1 MPLKLRVEN
10 YRALRRT
17 EWSPQGVCALV
28 GPNGAGKS
36 TLLDVPQL
44 LRHILEHGLVRAL
57 DHRGGIAT
65 LVNFDAKPDA
75 AVVLEIK
82 FDAGS
87 WYVRFTARELRSS
100 GSYDEL
106 LASDKKGPLGQR
118 STSGMVSLNDT
129 SLPADER
136 SLLRL
141 ASDNPA
147 TAPEFQSLLSML
159 QGYRCYADY
168 HLAHI
173 RENGSPLSSE
183 KALDVHGRNVFS
195 VLRNWRDTRADRV
208 RFNFV
213 VESLRALFPDNFSDL
228 DFETA
233 GTTVAAR
240 VVTPRPDTTYPIT
253 FAANG
258 LLVALLHLC
267 AVASVPEGGM
277 VAIDEVENAL
287 HPFAI
292 KRLVEAFRSWSDRM
306 RSTVLLATHS
316 PVVLDQFRDCPEQ
329 VFVMEPSQ
337 QTNPV
342 PLSKVRDPEYLSHFS
357 LGDLYA
363 HLEFGA
369 PREPEPS

>member
-1 MPLKLRVEN
+1 
-10 YRALRRT
+10 
-17 EWSPQGVCALV
+17 
-28 GPNGAGKS
+28 
-36 TLLDVPQL
+36 
-44 LRHILEHGLVRAL
+44 
-57 DHRGGIAT
+57 
-65 LVNFDAKPDA
+65 
-75 AVVLEIK
+75 
-82 FDAGS
+82 
-87 WYVRFTARELRSS
+87 
-100 GSYDEL
+100 
-106 LASDKKGPLGQR
+106 
-118 STSGMVSLNDT
+118 
-129 SLPADER
+129 
-136 SLLRL
+136 
-141 ASDNPA
+141 
-147 TAPEFQSLLSML
+147 LLSIF

-168 HLAHI
+168 HLAHF
-173 RENGSPLSSE
+173 RENGSPLTSE

-195 VLRNWRDTRADRV
+195 ILRNWRDTRADRA

-213 VESLRALFPDNFSDL
+213 MEGLRALFPDVFSDL
-228 DFETA
+228 DFEIA

-240 VVTPRPDTTYPIT
+240 VVAPKPDTTYPIT

-287 HPFAI
+287 HPYAI
-292 KRLVEAFRSWSDRM
+292 KKLVEAFRDWSTQT
-306 RSTVLLATHS
+306 RSTVLLSTHS

-329 VFVMEPSQ
+329 VYVMEQSQ
-337 QTNPV
+337 ESNPV

>member
-1 MPLKLRVEN
+1 M
-10 YRALRRT
+10 
-17 EWSPQGVCALV
+17 
-28 GPNGAGKS
+28 
-36 TLLDVPQL
+36 
-44 LRHILEHGLVRAL
+44 RAL
-57 DHRGGIAT
+57 DYRGGVAN
-65 LVNFDAKPDA
+65 LANFEADRNGYI
-75 AVVLEIK
+75 VLGIELNGVDWSI
-82 FDAGS
+82 G
-87 WYVRFTARELRSS
+87 FTTSQLRSGIYEERLS
-100 GSYDEL
+100 GQALQGYRVPHEL
-106 LASDKKGPLGQR
+106 
-118 STSGMVSLNDT
+118 SLNGT
-129 SLPADER
+129 RLPVDER

-141 ASDNPA
+141 AADNPA
-147 TAPEFQSLLSML
+147 TAPGLHPLLAVL
-159 QGYRCYADY
+159 QNYRCYTDY

-213 VESLRALFPDNFSDL
+213 MEGLRTLFPDNFADL

-240 VVTPRPDTTYPIT
+240 VVAPRPDTTYPIT

-292 KRLVEAFRSWSDRM
+292 KRLVEAFRSWSAQTK
-306 RSTVLLATHS
+306 STVLLATHS

-329 VFVMEPSQ
+329 VYVMEPSQ
-337 QTNPV
+337 ETNPV
-342 PLSKVRDPEYLSHFS
+342 PLSKFRDPEYLSHFS

>member
-1 MPLKLRVEN
+1 M
-10 YRALRRT
+10 
-17 EWSPQGVCALV
+17 
-28 GPNGAGKS
+28 
-36 TLLDVPQL
+36 

-57 DHRGGIAT
+57 DYRGGIAN
-65 LVNFDAKPDA
+65 LVNFEAGPDA
-75 AVVLEIK
+75 FIVLNIK
-82 FDAGS
+82 FNEGTWD
-87 WYVRFTARELRSS
+87 VRFMAQEFRSS
-100 GSYDEL
+100 GSYHEIIG
-106 LASDKKGPLGQR
+106 SNLGGGRLGIR
-118 STSGMVSLNDT
+118 SAGTVSINGTSQ
-129 SLPADER
+129 PADER

-141 ASDNPA
+141 AADNPA
-147 TAPEFQSLLSML
+147 TAPAVQSLLSLL

-213 VESLRALFPDNFSDL
+213 MESLRALFPDNFSDL

-240 VVTPRPDTTYPIT
+240 VVAPRPDTTYPIT

-267 AVASVPEGGM
+267 AVASVPDGGM

-292 KRLVEAFRSWSDRM
+292 KRLVEAFRSWSDRT

-316 PVVLDQFRDCPEQ
+316 PVVLDQFRDCPEH
-329 VFVMEPSQ
+329 VYVMEPSQ
-337 QTNPV
+337 ETNPV

>member
-1 MPLKLRVEN
+1 MPLRFVARN
-10 YRALRRT
+10 YSALQKT
-17 EWSPQGVCALV
+17 DWSPQGVCVLV

-44 LRHILEHGLVRAL
+44 LRHILEHGLMRAL
-57 DHRGGIAT
+57 DYRGGAANLLHFET
-65 LVNFDAKPDA
+65 APGD
-75 AVVLEIK
+75 AVVLQAILP
-82 FDAGS
+82 DVHWSVG
-87 WYVRFTARELRSS
+87 FTASQVRAGLYEERLSGRELRA
-100 GSYDEL
+100 YRDLHEL
-106 LASDKKGPLGQR
+106 NFEGIPLG
-118 STSGMVSLNDT
+118 T
-129 SLPADER
+129 DER
-136 SLLRL
+136 SILRIAADNAFTASKLQPLL
-141 ASDNPA
+141 AV
-147 TAPEFQSLLSML
+147 L

-213 VESLRALFPDNFSDL
+213 MEGLRTLFPDNFADL

-277 VAIDEVENAL
+277 VALDEVENAL

-292 KRLVEAFRSWSDRM
+292 KRLVEAFRTWSAQTK
-306 RSTVLLATHS
+306 STVLLATHS
-316 PVVLDQFRDCPEQ
+316 PVVLDQFRNCPEQ

-337 QTNPV
+337 ETNPV
-342 PLSKVRDPEYLSHFS
+342 PLSQFRDPEYLSHFS

>member
-1 MPLKLRVEN
+1 MPLSFRVKN
-10 YRALRRT
+10 YRALRNT
-17 EWSPQGVCALV
+17 DWSPQGVCALV

-44 LRHILEHGLVRAL
+44 LRHILEHGLMRAL
-57 DHRGGIAT
+57 DYRGGIAN
-65 LVNFDAKPDA
+65 LVHFEASPQEM
-75 AVVLEIK
+75 VVLQ
-82 FDAGS
+82 A
-87 WYVRFTARELRSS
+87 
-100 GSYDEL
+100 L
-106 LASDKKGPLGQR
+106 LP
-118 STSGMVSLNDT
+118 DT
-129 SLPADER
+129 SWLISFRERERRFGSLHTEELFGPGLRGRRMFDEFNLNGTALPADER
-136 SLLRL
+136 SVLRL
-141 ASDNPA
+141 AADNPA
-147 TAPEFQSLLSML
+147 TAPGLQPLLTVL

-213 VESLRALFPDNFSDL
+213 MEGLRTLFPDNFADL

-240 VVTPRPDTTYPIT
+240 VVAPRPDTSYPIT

-258 LLVALLHLC
+258 LFVALLHLC
-267 AVASVPEGGM
+267 AVASVSEGGM
-277 VAIDEVENAL
+277 VALDEVENAL

-292 KRLVEAFRSWSDRM
+292 KRLIEAFRSWSVQTK
-306 RSTVLLATHS
+306 STVLLATHS

-329 VFVMEPSQ
+329 VYVMEPSQ
-337 QTNPV
+337 ETNPV
-342 PLSKVRDPEYLSHFS
+342 PLSKFRDPEYLSHFS

>member
-1 MPLKLRVEN
+1 MPLRFRVEN
-10 YRALRRT
+10 YRALRKT
-17 EWSPQGVCALV
+17 SWSPQGVCALV

-36 TLLDVPQL
+36 TLLDVPQF
-44 LRHILEHGLVRAL
+44 LRHVLEHGLTRAL
-57 DHRGGIAT
+57 DSRGGSSN
-65 LVNFDAKPDA
+65 LVNFESGPETAVFFQVEVDKLDWRIEFQAKN
-75 AVVLEIK
+75 
-82 FDAGS
+82 F
-87 WYVRFTARELRSS
+87 RSS
-100 GSYDEL
+100 GAYAETLSGQASRRL
-106 LASDKKGPLGQR
+106 LEASLL
-118 STSGMVSLNDT
+118 S
-129 SLPADER
+129 AER
-136 SLLRL
+136 SPLRI
-141 ASDNPA
+141 AADDPDE
-147 TAPEFQSLLSML
+147 APEFQPLLSVL

-168 HLAHI
+168 HLAHL

-183 KALDVHGRNVFS
+183 KTLDVHGRNVFS

-213 VESLRALFPDNFSDL
+213 MDGLRTCFPDVFSDL

-240 VVTPRPDTTYPIT
+240 VVAPSPDTTYPIT

-258 LLVALLHLC
+258 LFITLLHLC
-267 AVASVPEGGM
+267 AVASVPESGM

-292 KRLVEAFRSWSDRM
+292 KRLVEAFRSWSAQT
-306 RSTVLLATHS
+306 RSTILLATHS
-316 PVVLDQFRDCPEQ
+316 PVLLDQFRDCPEQ
-329 VFVMEPSQ
+329 VYVMEQSQ
-337 QTNPV
+337 TLNPV

-369 PREPEPS
+369 PREPEPV

>member
-1 MPLKLRVEN
+1 
-10 YRALRRT
+10 
-17 EWSPQGVCALV
+17 V

-44 LRHILEHGLVRAL
+44 LRHTLEHGLMRAL
-57 DHRGGIAT
+57 DHRGGVAN
-65 LVNFDAKPDA
+65 LANFDTGPSGVIDLH
-75 AVVLEIK
+75 VERNNT
-82 FDAGS
+82 S
-87 WYVRFTARELRSS
+87 WTIGILISQFRSG
-100 GSYDEL
+100 GSYAEEL
-106 LASDKKGPLGQR
+106 IEGRRLLGQR
-118 STSGMVSLNDT
+118 GVTSVQFNKT
-129 SLPADER
+129 SMPADER

-141 ASDNPA
+141 AADNPD
-147 TAPEFQSLLSML
+147 TAARVQPLLSLL

-213 VESLRALFPDNFSDL
+213 MEGLRTLFPDNFSDL

-258 LLVALLHLC
+258 LFVALLHLC
-267 AVASVPEGGM
+267 AVASVPEEGM

-292 KRLVEAFRSWSDRM
+292 KRLVEAFRSWSAQTK
-306 RSTVLLATHS
+306 STVLLATHS

-337 QTNPV
+337 ELNPV
-342 PLSKVRDPEYLSHFS
+342 PLSKFRDPEYLSHFS

>member
-1 MPLKLRVEN
+1 MPLSLKVHN
-10 YRALRRT
+10 YRALRSAH
-17 EWSPQGVCALV
+17 WSPQGVCALV

-44 LRHILEHGLVRAL
+44 FRHILEHGLMRAL
-57 DHRGGIAT
+57 DFRGGVANLASFGAQPDTAIILHADFGSFLWRIELT
-65 LVNFDAKPDA
+65 AK
-75 AVVLEIK
+75 
-82 FDAGS
+82 
-87 WYVRFTARELRSS
+87 ELRAGGTYREIFSGKDGIMQSS
-100 GSYDEL
+100 RGE
-106 LASDKKGPLGQR
+106 
-118 STSGMVSLNDT
+118 
-129 SLPADER
+129 ER
-136 SLLRL
+136 SALRL
-141 ASDNPA
+141 AADDPSL
-147 TAPEFQSLLSML
+147 APEFQPLLSIF

-168 HLAHI
+168 HLAHL
-173 RENGSPLSSE
+173 RENGSPLTSE

-195 VLRNWRDTRADRV
+195 ILRNWRDTRADRA

-213 VESLRALFPDNFSDL
+213 MEGLRALFPDVFSDL
-228 DFETA
+228 DFEIA

-240 VVTPRPDTTYPIT
+240 VVAPKPDTTYPIT

-287 HPFAI
+287 HPYAI
-292 KRLVEAFRSWSDRM
+292 KKLVEAFRDWSTQT
-306 RSTVLLATHS
+306 RSTVLLSTHS

-329 VFVMEPSQ
+329 VYVMEQSQ
-337 QTNPV
+337 ESNPV

>member
-1 MPLKLRVEN
+1 M
-10 YRALRRT
+10 
-17 EWSPQGVCALV
+17 
-28 GPNGAGKS
+28 
-36 TLLDVPQL
+36 
-44 LRHILEHGLVRAL
+44 
-57 DHRGGIAT
+57 
-65 LVNFDAKPDA
+65 
-75 AVVLEIK
+75 
-82 FDAGS
+82 
-87 WYVRFTARELRSS
+87 
-100 GSYDEL
+100 
-106 LASDKKGPLGQR
+106 
-118 STSGMVSLNDT
+118 GMLNEVWLNDIP
-129 SLPADER
+129 LPADER
-136 SLLRL
+136 SVLRL
-141 ASDNPA
+141 AADNPT
-147 TAPEFQSLLSML
+147 TAPGIQSLLAVL

-183 KALDVHGRNVFS
+183 KALDIHGRNVFS

-213 VESLRALFPDNFSDL
+213 MEGLRTLFPDNFADL

-240 VVTPRPDTTYPIT
+240 VVAPRPDTTYPIT

-277 VAIDEVENAL
+277 VALDEVENAL

-292 KRLVEAFRSWSDRM
+292 KRLIEAFRTWAAQTK
-306 RSTVLLATHS
+306 STVLLATHS

-329 VFVMEPSQ
+329 VYVMEPSQ
-337 QTNPV
+337 ETNPI
-342 PLSKVRDPEYLSHFS
+342 PLSQFRDPEYLSHFS

>member
-1 MPLKLRVEN
+1 MQLKLTVIN
-10 YRALRRT
+10 YRALWNSN
-17 EWSPQGVCALV
+17 WSPQDVCVLV

-44 LRHILEHGLVRAL
+44 FRHILEHGLMRAL
-57 DHRGGIAT
+57 DYRGGIT
-65 LVNFDAKPDA
+65 SIVNFA
-75 AVVLEIK
+75 AGPEEHVVLRVAL
-82 FDAGS
+82 DTVS
-87 WYVRFTARELRSS
+87 WLIDLNARELRASHTYEEWLD
-100 GSYDEL
+100 GSNL
-106 LASDKKGPLGQR
+106 LGKRAHGLVKINDASFP
-118 STSGMVSLNDT
+118 S
-129 SLPADER
+129 DER

-141 ASDNPA
+141 AADNPSMD
-147 TAPEFQSLLSML
+147 TQVQPLLSLL

-168 HLAHI
+168 HLAHL

-213 VESLRALFPDNFSDL
+213 MEGLRALFPDSFSDL

-292 KRLVEAFRSWSDRM
+292 KRLIEAFRDWSART

-316 PVVLDQFRDCPEQ
+316 PVVLDQFRDCPER
-329 VFVMEPSQ
+329 VYVMEPSQ
-337 QTNPV
+337 NANPV
-342 PLSKVRDPEYLSHFS
+342 PLSQVRDPEYLSHFS

>member
-1 MPLKLRVEN
+1 MPLSFYVAN
-10 YRALRRT
+10 YRALRRVF
-17 EWSPQGVCALV
+17 WAPDGVCALV

-36 TLLDVPQL
+36 TLLDVVQL
-44 LRHILEHGLVRAL
+44 LRHVVEHGLVRAL
-57 DHRGGIAT
+57 DYRGGIASLRHFAAPPGEGISFQVEFDKVKWLLGCDART
-65 LVNFDAKPDA
+65 LMTTGKYAEELFLDNEPR
-75 AVVLEIK
+75 
-82 FDAGS
+82 GS
-87 WYVRFTARELRSS
+87 R
-100 GSYDEL
+100 
-106 LASDKKGPLGQR
+106 PLNSNEVTINETRIQ
-118 STSGMVSLNDT
+118 
-129 SLPADER
+129 ADER
-136 SLLRL
+136 SVLRIAADTPSIAPAVQPLL
-141 ASDNPA
+141 
-147 TAPEFQSLLSML
+147 TVI

-183 KALDVHGRNVFS
+183 KVLDVHGRNVFS

-208 RFNFV
+208 RFDFV
-213 VESLRALFPDNFSDL
+213 MGSLRALFPDVFADL

-233 GTTVAAR
+233 GTTVSAR
-240 VVTPRPDTTYPIT
+240 VVAPRPDTSYPVT

-277 VAIDEVENAL
+277 VAIDELENAL
-287 HPFAI
+287 HPYAI
-292 KRLVEAFRSWSDRM
+292 SRLIEAFREWSDRT

-329 VFVMEPSQ
+329 IYVMEQ
-337 QTNPV
+337 AQETNPV
-342 PLSKVRDPEYLSHFS
+342 PLSQVRDPEYLSHFS
-357 LGDLYA
+357 LGDLYT

>member
-1 MPLKLRVEN
+1 MPLRFVARN
-10 YRALRRT
+10 YRALRKT

-44 LRHILEHGLVRAL
+44 LRHILEHGLMRAL
-57 DHRGGIAT
+57 DHRGGAANLMHFET
-65 LVNFDAKPDA
+65 RPGDAIVLQAIHPD
-75 AVVLEIK
+75 V
-82 FDAGS
+82 S
-87 WYVRFTARELRSS
+87 WSVGFTARQVREGVYEERLSGREVRGYRDPGELKLD
-100 GSYDEL
+100 GIP
-106 LASDKKGPLGQR
+106 LAP
-118 STSGMVSLNDT
+118 
-129 SLPADER
+129 DER
-136 SLLRL
+136 SLLRIAADNSTT
-141 ASDNPA
+141 ASALQP
-147 TAPEFQSLLSML
+147 LLSVI

-173 RENGSPLSSE
+173 RENGSPFSSE

-208 RFNFV
+208 RFHFV
-213 VESLRALFPDNFSDL
+213 MEGLRSLFPDNFSDL

-240 VVTPRPDTTYPIT
+240 VVAPRPDTTYPIA

-258 LLVALLHLC
+258 VLVALLHLC

-277 VAIDEVENAL
+277 VALDEVENAL

-292 KRLVEAFRSWSDRM
+292 KRLIEAFRTWSAQTK
-306 RSTVLLATHS
+306 STVLLATHS

-329 VFVMEPSQ
+329 VYVMEPAQ
-337 QTNPV
+337 ETNPL
-342 PLSKVRDPEYLSHFS
+342 PLSEFRDPEYLSHFS
-357 LGDLYA
+357 LGDRYA

>member
-1 MPLKLRVEN
+1 
-10 YRALRRT
+10 
-17 EWSPQGVCALV
+17 V

-44 LRHILEHGLVRAL
+44 LRHILEHGLTRAL
-57 DHRGGIAT
+57 DYRGGIAN
-65 LVNFDAKPDA
+65 LVNFEAGADAVIDLHVELNNLEWRIAIKA
-75 AVVLEIK
+75 SVLR
-82 FDAGS
+82 A
-87 WYVRFTARELRSS
+87 S
-100 GSYDEL
+100 GTYAEL
-106 LASDKKGPLGQR
+106 LDSGLQDVDYQSRDR
-118 STSGMVSLNDT
+118 S
-129 SLPADER
+129 A
-136 SLLRL
+136 LRL
-141 ASDNPA
+141 AADDPA
-147 TAPEFQSLLSML
+147 MAPVFQPLLSL
-159 QGYRCYADY
+159 IQGYRCYADY

-173 RENGSPLSSE
+173 RENGSFLSSE

-195 VLRNWRDTRADRV
+195 VLRNWRDTRADRA

-213 VESLRALFPDNFSDL
+213 MEGLRTLFPDVFSDL

-240 VVTPRPDTTYPIT
+240 VVAPKPDTTYPIT

-258 LLVALLHLC
+258 LLVAMLHLC

-287 HPFAI
+287 HPYAI
-292 KRLVEAFRSWSDRM
+292 KKLVEAFRDWSTRT
-306 RSTVLLATHS
+306 RSTVLLSTHS

-329 VFVMEPSQ
+329 VYVMEQSQ
-337 QTNPV
+337 ETNPV